1 MYDPLADKTLALLLA
16 IVNIVIAVTM
26 VTVLIDLVSDIFGSD

>member
-1 MYDPLADKTLALLLA
+1 MYDPLGDKTLALLLL

>member
-26 VTVLIDLVSDIFGSD
+26 VTVLIDLVSDVFGSD

>member
-1 MYDPLADKTLALLLA
+1 MYDPLGDKTLALLLA